1 MTEDILELIE
11 LGFHETVQ
19 WRIKFKQSWD
29 YDYTR
34 MDPDTQYYTRI
45 GFDFRQRY
53 IERVF
58 SYLKTV
64 GYDICP
70 ARIQPRSY
78 SPFEFTLIFDASI
91 ELGDYVVKRSLSYVI
106 DRTMTDLITA
116 VEIENLL
123 TNRILSLY

>member
-1 MTEDILELIE
+1 MKEDIRELIE
-11 LGFHETVQ
+11 LGFRETVQ
-19 WRIKFKQSWD
+19 WRIKFKQRWD

-34 MDPDTQYYTRI
+34 MDPDTQDYTKI

-64 GYDICP
+64 GYDIFP
-70 ARIQPRSY
+70 ARIQPRSD
-78 SPFEFTLIFDASI
+78 SPFEFTLIFEASI
-91 ELGDYVVKRSLSYVI
+91 ELGDYAVKRSLSYVI

-116 VEIENLL
+116 VDLENLL
-123 TNRILSLY
+123 TNRIFQLG

>member
-29 YDYTR
+29 YDYNR
-34 MDPDTQYYTRI
+34 MDPATKDCIKI

-53 IERVF
+53 IERVC
-58 SYLKTV
+58 SYLKMLET
-64 GYDICP
+64 DIRP
-70 ARIQPRSY
+70 ARIQPKSD
-78 SPFEFTLIFDASI
+78 SPFEFTLIFESSI
-91 ELGDYVVKRSLSYVI
+91 ELGDYGVKWPLSYVI
-106 DRTMTDLITA
+106 NRTMTDIITA

>member
-34 MDPDTQYYTRI
+34 MDPDTQYYTKI

-58 SYLKTV
+58 SYLKMV

-70 ARIQPRSY
+70 ARIQPRSD
-78 SPFEFTLIFDASI
+78 SPFEFTLIFEASI

-106 DRTMTDLITA
+106 DITMTDRITA

-123 TNRILSLY
+123 TNRILSLS